1 MPSRAVW
8 ARREDNQV
16 NLHEFQAKALLRDYG
31 IPLPP
36 GAVAETPEDAQDRA
50 SDLGGSAWVLKAQV
64 HAGERKAAGGVR
76 MIKSPQEAAQAAADL
91 LGKKMVTGQTG
102 SEGLLV
108 KTVYVEQAVEVEREI
123 YAALLVNRTEA
134 RIEVVA
140 SGEGGTG
147 VENALA
153 RRESL
158 IDLPVGESGL
168 EKSDLA
174 RLTDGLD
181 LSADQG
187 SALADIVARARRAFV
202 ETDASLIEF
211 NPLAITGAGEIVAL
225 DVKMVLDDN
234 ALGRHPE
241 LAKLRDEDEVD
252 PQEREADRYEH
263 NYARMDGNIGLM
275 TTGAGLGLAAIDL
288 IREEGGEPANFM
300 DTRPMASR
308 EQIAEGILL
317 LLRDQRVRVV
327 LVMAIGGGILHCDTI
342 AEGIATAFRQAG
354 AKVPVVYHAAGTGK
368 EISELTLRNQGIPAI
383 FADSMEE
390 AAHEAVRIAGAEDG

>member
-1 MPSRAVW
+1 M
-8 ARREDNQV
+8 
-16 NLHEFQAKALLRDYG
+16 NLHEYQAKALLHEYG

-36 GAVAETPEDAQDRA
+36 GAVAATPDEAEARA
-50 SDLGGSAWVLKAQV
+50 GDLGGSAWVLKAQV
-64 HAGERKAAGGVR
+64 HAGERQAAGGIQMV
-76 MIKSPQEAAQAAADL
+76 KTPKEAAKAAADL
-91 LGKKMVTGQTG
+91 LGSRIVTGQTG
-102 SEGLLV
+102 REGLPV
-108 KTVYVEQAVEVEREI
+108 RKVYVEQACDVAREI
-123 YAALLVNRTEA
+123 YTALLVNRAQA
-134 RIEVVA
+134 RIDVVA
-140 SGEGGTG
+140 SREGGAG
-147 VENALA
+147 VEDALA

-158 IDLPVGESGL
+158 IDLPIGESGL
-168 EKSDLA
+168 DESDAA
-174 RLTDGLD
+174 RLTEGLG
-181 LSADQG
+181 LSAEQG
-187 SALADIVARARRAFV
+187 ATVADILTRARRAFV

-211 NPLAITGAGEIVAL
+211 NPLAITKTGDIVAL

-241 LAKLRDEDEVD
+241 LADLRDEDEID
-252 PQEREADRYEH
+252 PQQREADRYEH

-288 IREEGGEPANFM
+288 IKEEGGEPANFM

-308 EQIAEGILL
+308 QQIAEGILL
-317 LLRDQRVRVV
+317 LLRDKRVRVV

-342 AEGIATAFRQAG
+342 AEGIATAFRQSG

-390 AAHEAVRIAGAEDG
+390 AAHEAVRIAGSEAD

>member
-1 MPSRAVW
+1 
-8 ARREDNQV
+8 V
-16 NLHEFQAKALLRDYG
+16 NLHEYQAKTLLRDFG

-36 GAVAETPEDAQDRA
+36 GAVAATPDEAQARA
-50 SDLGGSAWVLKAQV
+50 GELAGNAWVLKAQV
-64 HAGERKAAGGVR
+64 HAGERQAAGGVR
-76 MIKSPQEAAQAAADL
+76 MVKTPKEVAKAAADL
-91 LGKKMVTGQTG
+91 LGTKIVTGQTG
-102 SEGLLV
+102 RDGLLV
-108 KTVYVEQAVEVEREI
+108 KKVYVEQACDVEREI
-123 YAALLVNRTEA
+123 YAALLVNRAQA
-134 RIEVVA
+134 RIDVVA
-140 SGEGGTG
+140 SREGGAD
-147 VENALA
+147 VERALA

-158 IDLPVGESGL
+158 IDLPIGETGL
-168 EKSDLA
+168 EESDVA
-174 RLTDGLD
+174 RLAEGLG
-181 LSADQG
+181 LSAEQG
-187 SALADIVARARRAFV
+187 TAVAGVLAKARRAFV

-211 NPLAITGAGEIVAL
+211 NPLAITKTGEIVAL

-241 LAKLRDEDEVD
+241 LAELRDEDEID

-263 NYARMDGNIGLM
+263 NYARLDGNIGLM

-288 IREEGGEPANFM
+288 INEEGGEPANFM

-317 LLRDQRVRVV
+317 LLRDKRVRVV

-342 AEGIATAFRQAG
+342 AEGIAAAFRQTG

-390 AAHEAVRIAGAEDG
+390 AAHEAVRIAGSGAG

>member
-1 MPSRAVW
+1 M
-8 ARREDNQV
+8 
-16 NLHEFQAKALLRDYG
+16 NLHEYQAKALLRDYG
-31 IPLPP
+31 IPVPP
-36 GAVAETPEDAQDRA
+36 GAVAATPEEAQGRA
-50 SDLGGSAWVLKAQV
+50 SELGGNAWVLKAQV
-64 HAGERKAAGGVR
+64 HAGERQAAGGVR
-76 MIKSPQEAAQAAADL
+76 MIASPQEAAQAAADM

-102 SEGLLV
+102 TGGLLV
-108 KTVYVEQAVEVEREI
+108 KKVYVEQACDVAREI
-123 YAALLVNRTEA
+123 YAALLINRAQA
-134 RIEVVA
+134 RIDVVA
-140 SGEGGTG
+140 SGEGGVG
-147 VENALA
+147 VENALI
-153 RRESL
+153 RSDSL
-158 IDLPVGESGL
+158 IDLSIGESGL
-168 EKSDLA
+168 EGPDVA
-174 RLTDGLD
+174 RLTEGLD
-181 LSADQG
+181 LSAEQG
-187 SALADIVARARRAFV
+187 SALADVLVRARRAFV

-211 NPLAITGAGEIVAL
+211 NPLAITKAGEIVAL

-241 LAKLRDEDEVD
+241 LAKLRDEDEID

-288 IREEGGEPANFM
+288 IREEGGDPANFM

-308 EQIAEGILL
+308 QQIAEGILL
-317 LLRDQRVRVV
+317 LLRDKRVRVV

-390 AAHEAVRIAGAEDG
+390 AAHEAVRIAGSEDG

>member
-1 MPSRAVW
+1 M
-8 ARREDNQV
+8 
-16 NLHEFQAKALLRDYG
+16 NLHEYQAKTLLRDFG

-36 GAVAETPEDAQDRA
+36 GAVAATPDEAQARA
-50 SDLGGSAWVLKAQV
+50 GELAGNAWVLKAQV
-64 HAGERKAAGGVR
+64 HAGERQAAGGVR
-76 MIKSPQEAAQAAADL
+76 MVKTPKEVAKAAADL
-91 LGKKMVTGQTG
+91 LGTKIVTGQTG
-102 SEGLLV
+102 RDGLLV
-108 KTVYVEQAVEVEREI
+108 KKVYVEQACDVEREI
-123 YAALLVNRTEA
+123 YAALLVNRAQA
-134 RIEVVA
+134 RIDVVA
-140 SGEGGTG
+140 SREGGAD
-147 VENALA
+147 VERALA

-158 IDLPVGESGL
+158 IDLPIGETGL
-168 EKSDLA
+168 EESDVA
-174 RLTDGLD
+174 RLAEGLG
-181 LSADQG
+181 LSAEQG
-187 SALADIVARARRAFV
+187 TAVAGVLAKARRAFV

-211 NPLAITGAGEIVAL
+211 NPLAITKTGEIVAL

-241 LAKLRDEDEVD
+241 LAELRDEDEID

-263 NYARMDGNIGLM
+263 NYARLDGNIGLM

-288 IREEGGEPANFM
+288 INEEGGEPANFM

-317 LLRDQRVRVV
+317 LLRDKRVRVV

-342 AEGIATAFRQAG
+342 AEGIAAAFRQTG

-390 AAHEAVRIAGAEDG
+390 AAHEAVRIAGSGAG